1 MNEQNNLNRDF
12 LPPVTAGIF
21 PKRFSDE
28 LAFLSSG
35 KITAIFLIVMIA
47 IGFGLRVNKLGA
59 ESLGED
65 ELNKLQTVE
74 EYRTNGL
81 SGKNGEH
88 PFLMKGLQTA
98 SVSIGERL
106 GFSDEASLRF
116 PIALFGT
123 FTALILFLLVGE
135 LFGRSIALVA
145 AALYAV
151 EPVAIGFDRIAKED
165 SLVLFF
171 FLLTNLL
178 WIRGQTLAERGF
190 AYWPRYA
197 FGAGVAFAA
206 LMASK
211 YYPHLLAV
219 TAGYYNIYEY
229 VPERNWRFGRP
240 RWLLLMVVMAVAFVV
255 FNPTIVLP
263 ETWSEM
269 LKFSSENRIGHDGYE
284 YMGELY
290 THKATAWLGGI
301 PWTFYYVFIA
311 VKTSLPVLVL
321 FLIGLPLMFLRRLG
335 DGRFFIFFWAFMW
348 FVPFSV
354 LGGKFTRYFT
364 LAEPIILITAATGF
378 YFSVKW
384 LSSKLKLT
392 NSVAVAF
399 QSFLFIAVIAVSI
412 FNSASSG
419 PHYRLFTNTI
429 GGAENAG
436 YYFPHDEFYDA
447 QSRDVV
453 KEIIYWAKQN
463 VTVACETP
471 TVYEYYAAKLG
482 RSDLKFVSLSD
493 KTKVATL
500 KANDFVVDARGRRY
514 FSNTAYLDLL
524 QRMESA
530 SKTPVDVL
538 IDGFPAA
545 RVLFM
550 GSPNPISLR
559 VTIGDLP
566 AARVYLLDEQTVVEL
581 RKLAEQ

>member
-1 MNEQNNLNRDF
+1 MNEGF
-12 LPPVTAGIF
+12 LPPTTAGIF
-21 PKRFSDE
+21 PENFSDE
-28 LAFLSSG
+28 LAFSRSG
-35 KITAIFLIVMIA
+35 KITAIILIVMIA
-47 IGFGLRVNKLGA
+47 IGFGLRVNDLGT

-98 SVSIGERL
+98 SVSAGERL
-106 GFSDEASLRF
+106 GVSDEASLRF
-116 PIALFGT
+116 PVALFGA
-123 FTALILFLLVGE
+123 FTTLILFLLVGE
-135 LFGRSIALVA
+135 LFGRSIALVS

-151 EPVAIGFDRIAKED
+151 EPIAIGFDRIAKED

-171 FLLTNLL
+171 FLLTNFL
-178 WIRGQTLAERGF
+178 WIRGQTLAERGIER
-190 AYWPRYA
+190 WPRYA

-219 TAGYYNIYEY
+219 TAAYYNIYEY
-229 VPERNWRFGRP
+229 VPQRNWRIGGR
-240 RWLLLMVVMAVAFVV
+240 RWFLFCVVTAVAFVV
-255 FNPTIVLP
+255 LNPTIVLP
-263 ETWSEM
+263 DTWHEM

-284 YMGELY
+284 FMGELY
-290 THKATAWLGGI
+290 THKATAWLSGI

-321 FLIGLPLMFLRRLG
+321 FLIGLPMMFLKRLG

-364 LAEPIILITAATGF
+364 LAEPLILITAATGF

-384 LSSKLKLT
+384 LSSKLKLA
-392 NSVAVAF
+392 NSVAVVLQTTLF
-399 QSFLFIAVIAVSI
+399 VGLVGVSFL
-412 FNSASSG
+412 NSVSSG
-419 PHYRLFTNTI
+419 PHYRMFTNMP
-429 GGAENAG
+429 GGGEAAAG
-436 YYFPHDEFYDA
+436 TYFPHDEFYDA

-453 KEIIYWAKQN
+453 EAVARWAKPN
-463 VTVACETP
+463 ATVACETP

-482 RSDLKFVSLSD
+482 RSDLKFVVLSD
-493 KTKVATL
+493 KTKVASL

-514 FSNTAYLDLL
+514 FSNTPYLDLL
-524 QRMESA
+524 HRMESA
-530 SKTPVDVL
+530 SRTPVDVL
-538 IDGFPAA
+538 IDGVPAA
-545 RVLFM
+545 RMLFTD
-550 GSPNPISLR
+550 SPHPLSLP
-559 VTIGDLP
+559 VTLGKLP
-566 AARVYLLDEQTVVEL
+566 AARVYFLDEGAAAEL
-581 RKLAEQ
+581 RTLAAQ

>member
-1 MNEQNNLNRDF
+1 M
-12 LPPVTAGIF
+12 
-21 PKRFSDE
+21 
-28 LAFLSSG
+28 
-35 KITAIFLIVMIA
+35 MA
-47 IGFGLRVNKLGA
+47 IGFGLRVNDLGA
-59 ESLGED
+59 ESFGED

-116 PIALFGT
+116 PIVLFGT
-123 FTALILFLLVGE
+123 FTTLILFLLVRE
-135 LFGRSIALVA
+135 LFGRSIALVS

-151 EPVAIGFDRIAKED
+151 EPVAVGFDRIAKED

-171 FLLTNLL
+171 FLLTNFL
-178 WIRGQTLAERGF
+178 WIRGQTLAERGI
-190 AYWPRYA
+190 AHWPRYA

-211 YYPHLLAV
+211 YYPHLLGV

-240 RWLLLMVVMAVAFVV
+240 RWLLFLVVTACAFVV

-263 ETWSEM
+263 ETWNEM

-284 YMGELY
+284 FMGQIY
-290 THKATAWLGGI
+290 SHKPTAWLSGI

-321 FLIGLPLMFLRRLG
+321 LLIGLPMMFLRRLG
-335 DGRFFIFFWAFMW
+335 DGRFFVFFWAFLW
-348 FVPFSV
+348 FVPYSL

-378 YFSVKW
+378 YFSARW
-384 LSSKLKLT
+384 LSSKLNLT
-392 NSVAVAF
+392 ESVAVVF
-399 QSFLFIAVIAVSI
+399 QAVLFVGVISVSV

-419 PHYRLFTNTI
+419 PHYRLFMNTL
-429 GGAENAG
+429 GGGTAAAG
-436 YYFPHDEFYDA
+436 TYFPHDEFYDA
-447 QSRDVV
+447 ATGDVITALSNV
-453 KEIIYWAKQN
+453 TSQN
-463 VTVACETP
+463 ATVACETP
-471 TVYEYYAAKLG
+471 GLFEYYAQKAG

-493 KTKVATL
+493 KQKVADL
-500 KANDFVVDARGRRY
+500 KKDDLVVMVKGRRY
-514 FSNTAYLDLL
+514 FSNDVYQQLLTSVATTA
-524 QRMESA
+524 EI
-530 SKTPVDVL
+530 KIENTT
-538 IDGFPAA
+538 AA
-545 RVLFM
+545 A
-550 GSPNPISLR
+550 I
-559 VTIGDLP
+559 
-566 AARVYLLDEQTVVEL
+566 YKLDEPT
-581 RKLAEQ
+581 LAKVKEIANRN